1 MACFEIVVAKEGHFE
16 LAVPNFVLELTEL
29 LRLKMVEPCAINS
42 VMEFLALHI
51 VIELYLPDLET
62 ELHY

>member
-1 MACFEIVVAKEGHFE
+1 MACFEIVVAKEGYFE
-16 LAVPNFVLELTEL
+16 LAVPNFVLELTEF

-42 VMEFLALHI
+42 VMEFLVLHI